1 MAIVVGNKTTNIKNP
16 GGTQITFNHTQ
27 DSGDNRVL
35 VIAISMNKV
44 NNTTTVKYNG
54 INMTE
59 RLKYKGSVSRWG
71 FWELENPPTGTNQVK
86 INFTAQNWNKV
97 GTQVQSFTGAT
108 IGGNVGNNDVASV
121 PHTRNR
127 TVSNGSLIMLM
138 GVCTQNFGS
147 SNWVVDGN
155 NISKNTLSLG
165 HRMGVGV
172 STIPSSAGSVACTTT
187 SVDNTHDV
195 TNQTLEIKE
204 VPTVVSRRR
213 IITV

>member
-1 MAIVVGNKTTNIKNP
+1 
-16 GGTQITFNHTQ
+16 
-27 DSGDNRVL
+27 
-35 VIAISMNKV
+35 
-44 NNTTTVKYNG
+44 
-54 INMTE
+54 
-59 RLKYKGSVSRWG
+59 
-71 FWELENPPTGTNQVK
+71 
-86 INFTAQNWNKV
+86 
-97 GTQVQSFTGAT
+97 
-108 IGGNVGNNDVASV
+108 
-121 PHTRNR
+121 
-127 TVSNGSLIMLM
+127 MLM